1 LTFLFRGDIIS
12 YMCENR
18 FYIERRDDGKYK
30 VMRPDADRASAL
42 ADTQAKAIEVAREMD
57 PGKSPDVERV
67 RHTDKGKP
75 DQWRRA

>member
-1 LTFLFRGDIIS
+1 MSEAD
-12 YMCENR
+12 R

-30 VMRPDADRASAL
+30 VMRPDADRASAVT
-42 ADTQAKAIEVAREMD
+42 DTQAEAIEIAREMD

-67 RHTDKGKP
+67 RDTDKGGR

>member
-1 LTFLFRGDIIS
+1 MR
-12 YMCENR
+12 ENR

-30 VMRPDADRASAL
+30 VMRPKADRASAVT
-42 ADTQAKAIEVAREMD
+42 DTQRDAIGKAREMD

-67 RHTDKGKP
+67 RYTNRGKP

>member
-1 LTFLFRGDIIS
+1 MS
-12 YMCENR
+12 ENR

-30 VMRPDADRASAL
+30 VLRPSADRASAVT
-42 ADTQAKAIEVAREMD
+42 DTQKEAIEIARKMD

>member
-1 LTFLFRGDIIS
+1 MS
-12 YMCENR
+12 ENR

-30 VMRPDADRASAL
+30 VMRPDADRASAVT
-42 ADTQAKAIEVAREMD
+42 DTQAEAIEIAREMN

-67 RHTDKGKP
+67 RHTDEGKP

>member
-1 LTFLFRGDIIS
+1 MS
-12 YMCENR
+12 ENR
-18 FYIERRDDGKYK
+18 FYIEQRDDGKYK
-30 VMRPDADRASAL
+30 VMKPNANRASAV
-42 ADTQAKAIEVAREMD
+42 ADTQKEAIELARKMN